1 VITQFKIFFLPKFK
15 IFPLLP
21 TTNIQTNTNINNI
34 KPMIKLK
41 NIEDIK
47 WNKWGGMIHPNDSLI
62 QHNDSLMK
70 VKDLTKEIYYE
81 EE

>member
-1 VITQFKIFFLPKFK
+1 
-15 IFPLLP
+15 LLP
-21 TTNIQTNTNINNI
+21 TTNIQTNTDINNI
-34 KPMIKLK
+34 KPVIKLK

-47 WNKWGGMIHPNDSLI
+47 WNKWGGRIHPNDSLI
-62 QHNDSLMK
+62 QPNDSLMK